1 MNMNHSIPPVSVS
14 RFPGWRYLI
23 AIAIISAAGLL
34 LTSCK
39 PGAAAKPPDVDY
51 YTCTMHPSVK
61 KQHPTD
67 KCPICS
73 MDLVPV
79 KKKQSGEMNAP
90 ATTNENPAA
99 MAETA
104 APTEEKP
111 TEFTVASERQQ
122 QIGVTY
128 ATVERQPFRQTI
140 RAVGTVAYDKQRHWD
155 YVTRVEGYV
164 KELFVF
170 SRGELVEENAPILTI
185 YSPDLLTTQREFVDV
200 LALREQAQKKG
211 NQAVIDSTQELFKAA
226 QERLRLWNISE
237 QQIAELEKNR
247 KPTELLTLHSPF
259 RGVVQD
265 IGVDQGRKVMNG
277 DHLIDIADLS
287 VVWVWAQ
294 FYQDEL
300 PLLKP
305 GLPVTITA
313 SAYPGEKMQ
322 GKISI
327 IDPFISD
334 TLRTGRVRIDVEN
347 KDFKLRPEMYVD
359 VTLSLDSGEGVA
371 VPVPAVLPTGEH
383 NIIFVDKGGGKLE
396 PRFIELG
403 RKYGDFFAVQSGVKE
418 GERVVTSANFLIDAE
433 AKVQGALKSF

>member
-164 KELFVF
+164 
-170 SRGELVEENAPILTI
+170 
-185 YSPDLLTTQREFVDV
+185 
-200 LALREQAQKKG
+200 
-211 NQAVIDSTQELFKAA
+211 
-226 QERLRLWNISE
+226 
-237 QQIAELEKNR
+237 
-247 KPTELLTLHSPF
+247 
-259 RGVVQD
+259 
-265 IGVDQGRKVMNG
+265 
-277 DHLIDIADLS
+277 
-287 VVWVWAQ
+287 
-294 FYQDEL
+294 
-300 PLLKP
+300 
-305 GLPVTITA
+305 
-313 SAYPGEKMQ
+313 
-322 GKISI
+322 
-327 IDPFISD
+327 
-334 TLRTGRVRIDVEN
+334 
-347 KDFKLRPEMYVD
+347 
-359 VTLSLDSGEGVA
+359 
-371 VPVPAVLPTGEH
+371 
-383 NIIFVDKGGGKLE
+383 
-396 PRFIELG
+396 
-403 RKYGDFFAVQSGVKE
+403 
-418 GERVVTSANFLIDAE
+418 
-433 AKVQGALKSF
+433 